1 MNKVLK
7 KVLSTP
13 QVTSFLAMGVVG
25 NKQSFRVGLK
35 SLFRQLM
42 ASLSM
47 ISLDSNGRQRK
58 KEEKLEYLEN
68 EASSLDYIKTI
79 FHIYLRAIILVKN
92 KIDYDRQ
99 MFFSDNDI

>member
-1 MNKVLK
+1 M
-7 KVLSTP
+7 
-13 QVTSFLAMGVVG
+13 TSFLAMGVVG

-58 KEEKLEYLEN
+58 KEEKGN
-68 EASSLDYIKTI
+68 IKT
-79 FHIYLRAIILVKN
+79 
-92 KIDYDRQ
+92 
-99 MFFSDNDI
+99 